1 MSESQE
7 KILGVVDH
15 THKEVTKLAEV
26 ASKVQAQAG
35 QGQGTPGFF
44 VNTEKQEKNRHNSS
58 VLQEADE
65 KIAQFETELKTSLSA
80 TEGPQSSSSS
90 SPTR

>member
-1 MSESQE
+1 MTSVSQD

-15 THKEVTKLAEV
+15 THKEVTKLVEV
-26 ASKVQAQAG
+26 ASKVQAQTG
-35 QGQGTPGFF
+35 QATPGFF
-44 VNTEKQEKNRHNSS
+44 VNPEKQEKNRRNSL

-80 TEGPQSSSSS
+80 TEGLQSSSSS